1 MNAKRRA
8 SGLDGSPAITDRIF
22 SRYSHITAKIEPSWI
37 ITVKTPPGSLK
48 PIRRSPI
55 SRCAVDETGRN
66 SVSPCRTPRSAALT
80 RVGMGGRKLELKS
93 EKVEVKV

>member
-8 SGLDGSPAITDRIF
+8 SGLDGRPATTARIF
-22 SRYSHITAKIEPSWI
+22 ARYSHITARIEPSWI

-48 PIRRSPI
+48 PSSRLPI

-66 SVSPCRTPRSAALT
+66 SVSPCTTPSSAALT
-80 RVGMGGRKLELKS
+80 RVGMAWKFELEVRSQK
-93 EKVEVKV
+93 